1 MGRYLDIFHRSNVS
15 KSEPQEQGFARLSRL
30 FRTLQVSFEALKVRC
45 PEQVERRSWQ
55 QAIDD
60 GRRFLAC
67 WGEQAAILGWS
78 ADDLFVLHPVAPNGR
93 YDTMGLVWLLRGR
106 PVVSLTAST
115 AAIRTPCD
123 GTLTYRRVQAQR
135 TKQTKETK

>member
-1 MGRYLDIFHRSNVS
+1 ILHCSNVS
-15 KSEPQEQGFARLSRL
+15 KSEPQEQGFVRLSRL
-30 FRTLQVSFEALKVRC
+30 FRTLELSFEALEVRC

-78 ADDLFVLHPVAPNGR
+78 GDDLFALHPVAPNVR
-93 YDTMGLVWLLRGR
+93 YDAMGLVWLLRGR
-106 PVVSLTAST
+106 PVVALTAST
-115 AAIRTPCD
+115 AVIRTTCD
-123 GTLTYRRVQAQR
+123 GTLTYRRAQAQR